1 MQSSRL
7 YLIFLTAFLCVELRQ
22 FQCNLQFSRLYF
34 IFLTAFLR
42 VELKRFPRN
51 LPDYISYSWQH
62 SRAWSSNKLY
72 RIFQTIPHIPDR
84 IPARGAQTTYIESP
98 RLYLR
103 ISACRPQTVYVQ
115 SPRLYRIYQTACLR
129 VDLKSLV
136 SHLLAYTSDI
146 RQHYCAWTSNI
157 SYRIF
162 QTLPQISVSISAR
175 GPQTIHVECPKL
187 YFGYARA
194 CLRVDLKQCM

>member
-1 MQSSRL
+1 MGFTRRHS
-7 YLIFLTAFLCVELRQ
+7 TAAAHR
-22 FQCNLQFSRLYF
+22 SW
-34 IFLTAFLR
+34 
-42 VELKRFPRN
+42 P
-51 LPDYISYSWQH
+51 LPIAPGRCPSLLAAAHRSWQMPI
-62 SRAWSSNKLY
+62 A
-72 RIFQTIPHIPDR
+72 PGR